1 MKTALFG
8 KNAKIIGEI
17 ELPSQIFDQKSNP
30 DLVYQVVNVLR
41 GNQRQVLAHT
51 KGRSE
56 VRGGGK
62 KPWAQKGTGR
72 ARHGSI
78 RSPIW
83 KGGGVT
89 HGPRKERV
97 FKRKVNQKMKQK
109 ALSVVLSEK
118 ARRGYIKIIEN
129 LEIPE
134 AKTKTLMDLL
144 KPLLANRKTQSAI
157 VLSEKKDEKLEKAAR
172 NIQYLKVVDA
182 SNVNVLDLLNYK
194 FVIMTPGSLDKIK
207 ERVK

>member
-194 FVIMTPGSLDKIK
+194 FVIMTLGSLDKIK